1 MEAGCHPLGGDGI
14 RDATQMD
21 TQREASELREPSA
34 RALARGG
41 FGSTAQMALDSLE
54 EYDICV

>member
-41 FGSTAQMALDSLE
+41 FGVDGPGGA
-54 EYDICV
+54 